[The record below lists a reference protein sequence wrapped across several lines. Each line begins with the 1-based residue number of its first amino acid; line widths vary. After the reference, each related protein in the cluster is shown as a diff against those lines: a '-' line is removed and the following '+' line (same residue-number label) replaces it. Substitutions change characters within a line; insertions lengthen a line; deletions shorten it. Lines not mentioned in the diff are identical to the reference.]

1 MVKELSQDE
10 PLRQSSS
17 NVRGSIVKLT
27 AMTDPDNG
35 HFLLCVIYLIADA
48 PVADADTPNTFF
60 TFDFETPGGARIR
73 TKREDGCHYAV
84 LDGSVEPLQFAL
96 GA

>member
-1 MVKELSQDE
+1 M
-10 PLRQSSS
+10 QSSS
-17 NVRGSIVKLT
+17 VVRGSIVKLA
-27 AMTDPDNG
+27 AMTDPDND
-35 HFLLCVIYLIADA
+35 HFMICVIYLVAYA

-73 TKREDGCHYAV
+73 TEREDSCHYAI
-84 LDGSVEPLQFAL
+84 LDGSVESPQFAL